1 LIFNKTGGN
10 PFFLTQLL
18 LTMHSEK
25 LLAFNFTVGAWQW
38 NLTEIEAAGIADYS
52 VVELVARNLQQLPEE
67 TQQVLK
73 LAACIGNRFNLDN
86 LAIVREKSASET
98 AADLWEALQAGLI
111 LPMSDAYKIPLV
123 EEIDSQRRGQGEGV
137 GSRPQHP
144 ISYRFLHDRVQQ
156 AAYSLIPDSQ
166 KKQTHLKIGFLL
178 LNSTPPSEIAE
189 NIFDIVNQL
198 NIGVEFLTNQEKR
211 DELANFNLIAGKKA
225 KSSAAYEAALK
236 YFNVGL
242 ELLPDRAW
250 QSHYDLIMELHSEAL
265 ESSYINTDFERAF
278 QLSEVIIARAKN
290 LLEKVKVYE
299 LKVVFY
305 FNQNQAQASIDIALK
320 ALKMLGVALPQK
332 PNKLNIFMWLIR
344 TKLAVGN
351 KRIEDLAELP
361 PMTDA
366 NKIAA
371 LRLLTNM
378 TPATFIVAP
387 DMFPLIVFKM
397 VTLSLKYGNAPL
409 SSVGY
414 ANYATI
420 HCAVLGDMDSGYR
433 YGQMAQALL
442 ERFQTNLYNSQISL
456 IFNGF
461 IRHWSEQVRE
471 SLIGL
476 LEGIQSGLETGDV
489 NNACYCA
496 SFYSNYIFLSGEP
509 LDSVET
515 KQSQYIQML
524 VNYKIEFMM
533 EKAKVGAQVVLN
545 LQGKTANPCLLVGE
559 KFNEETM
566 LPALR
571 KSQNNLEYL

>member
-1 LIFNKTGGN
+1 
-10 PFFLTQLL
+10 
-18 LTMHSEK
+18 
-25 LLAFNFTVGAWQW
+25 
-38 NLTEIEAAGIADYS
+38 
-52 VVELVARNLQQLPEE
+52 
-67 TQQVLK
+67 
-73 LAACIGNRFNLDN
+73 
-86 LAIVREKSASET
+86 
-98 AADLWEALQAGLI
+98 
-111 LPMSDAYKIPLV
+111 
-123 EEIDSQRRGQGEGV
+123 
-137 GSRPQHP
+137 
-144 ISYRFLHDRVQQ
+144 
-156 AAYSLIPDSQ
+156 
-166 KKQTHLKIGFLL
+166 
-178 LNSTPPSEIAE
+178 
-189 NIFDIVNQL
+189 
-198 NIGVEFLTNQEKR
+198 
-211 DELANFNLIAGKKA
+211 
-225 KSSAAYEAALK
+225 
-236 YFNVGL
+236 
-242 ELLPDRAW
+242 
-250 QSHYDLIMELHSEAL
+250 
-265 ESSYINTDFERAF
+265 
-278 QLSEVIIARAKN
+278 

-320 ALKMLGVALPQK
+320 ALKLLGVDLPQK
-332 PNKLNIFMWLIR
+332 PTKLNIFMWLIR

-387 DMFPLIVFKM
+387 DMFPLMVFKM

-414 ANYATI
+414 ANYATL

-433 YGQMAQALL
+433 YCQMAQALL
-442 ERFQTNLYNSQISL
+442 ERFQTNLYNSQISV

-461 IRHWSEQVRE
+461 TRHWSEHVRE
-471 SLIGL
+471 SLTGL

-496 SFYSNYIFLSGEP
+496 SFYSNYILLSGEP
-509 LDSVET
+509 LESVEI

-533 EKAKVGAQVVLN
+533 EKAKVGAQLVLN

-559 KFNEETM
+559 KFNEKTM

-571 KSQNNLEYL
+571 KSQNNLGIFVVFLCKSWLNYLFKDYATSAEYARKASNYSEAAMGMMYVAIHNFYYSLALLALYPIVAKNEQKKHLKEVASLQKKMKHWAWNSPENYQHKYDLVEAEKSASIGTR